1 MRKVMISVPD
11 ELVLEFDQ
19 LADNLGKTRSGL
31 IQELMAERI
40 RRSKKPSKERM
51 LELLDRATT
60 NRGGRTTEMIR
71 EDRGRGIER

>member
-31 IQELMAERI
+31 IQELSLI
-40 RRSKKPSKERM
+40 H
-51 LELLDRATT
+51 
-60 NRGGRTTEMIR
+60 I
-71 EDRGRGIER
+71 